1 MVLAPRTS
9 AWSISPRRIAEPARC
24 RAYPEAEQAESRMR
38 NRWKTRIINIHTS
51 VENERWTLQIES
63 EGDSVG
69 TDGNTFS
76 DTIMV
81 VDFVTVILQLG
92 GGGEELT
99 EVNSGVG
106 ATVVDTGINQSLE
119 RNVRITAKRM
129 IGKSRTW

>member
-1 MVLAPRTS
+1 MRIRRKARITS
-9 AWSISPRRIAEPARC
+9 
-24 RAYPEAEQAESRMR
+24 
-38 NRWKTRIINIHTS
+38 THTG
-51 VENERWTLQIES
+51 VENEGGTLQIES

-81 VDFVTVILQLG
+81 VDFITVILQLG

-106 ATVVDTGINQSLE
+106 ASVVDTGINQSLE

>member
-1 MVLAPRTS
+1 
-9 AWSISPRRIAEPARC
+9 
-24 RAYPEAEQAESRMR
+24 MR

-119 RNVRITAKRM
+119 RKRQNYRQANDRKVPYLVSSLECQTERWVKVLGLLLANTKLQRIEQVN
-129 IGKSRTW
+129 I

>member
-1 MVLAPRTS
+1 
-9 AWSISPRRIAEPARC
+9 
-24 RAYPEAEQAESRMR
+24 MR